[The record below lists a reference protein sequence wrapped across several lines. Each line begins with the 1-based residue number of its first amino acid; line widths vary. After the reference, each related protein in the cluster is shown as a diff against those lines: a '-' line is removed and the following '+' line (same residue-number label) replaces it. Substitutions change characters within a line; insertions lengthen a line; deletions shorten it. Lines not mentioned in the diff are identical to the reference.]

1 MSLDHVLFVKSGMAD
16 AASNIRLAIVNNF
29 FLNLDG
35 FTTSSDAFVGL
46 STNTVASTAGIATG
60 SPIIFN
66 FDHLPLTYGE
76 NYAAIFVNVSGTSL
90 NRVLVS
96 ALTANYSENP
106 PGTGMYLPITNYGD
120 PDPNFPGNFA
130 LATSNFAHTDSF
142 GTFFDT
148 FGGQGDAVFRA
159 YFNQVGPLGDYNGNG
174 VVDGADYVVWRKY
187 NTLPLDFNIWRA
199 NFGTTNDGGASAGLA
214 GTSTVA
220 EPSTLAPTCTF
231 AVFVWLRNRRGDRRH

>member
-1 MSLDHVLFVKSGMAD
+1 MAD

-29 FLNLDG
+29 FSIWTR
-35 FTTSSDAFVGL
+35 FTTSSERRRPFDQHGRKHRRYSDRFADHFH
-46 STNTVASTAGIATG
+46 
-60 SPIIFN
+60 

-174 VVDGADYVVWRKY
+174 VVDGADFVVWRKY
-187 NTLPLDFNIWRA
+187 NTPPLDFNIWRA

-220 EPSTLAPTCTF
+220 EPSTLAPICTF